1 MTDLDELVASQLRA
15 QPPVVVP
22 PVTAL
27 RRRADR
33 RRQRRVGSCVLA
45 VVGAA
50 VGVGALVPALLDDR
64 RPDVV
69 DSPPSAQLVRPGP
82 TVLGVCYAG
91 RRGCAYTPQGERVD
105 ALVKLVNAE
114 RPVTTRTGCT
124 AADSDVPDVRVQFA
138 YSDGT
143 HDDVR
148 VVDCLL
154 TRGRQGRG
162 PAVYAPEVARRA
174 ASGLTPSADGS
185 RLEGCAAVVEDLAAL
200 LARTPPD
207 GPPAAAE
214 VPRLAQ
220 VAESTMTQE
229 RTYLTGPQRAIV
241 DEVRPSINALLLGG
255 SQTGEQPGDL
265 LRRGLRD
272 LRATC
277 PTG

>member
-1 MTDLDELVASQLRA
+1 MTDLDELATASLRA
-15 QPPVVVP
+15 QPPVAVP

-27 RRRADR
+27 RRRAAR
-33 RRQRRVGSCVLA
+33 RRQRLVGTWVLA

-50 VGVGALVPALLDDR
+50 AGAGAVVPALLDDR

-69 DSPPSAQLVRPGP
+69 DSPPSAPLVRPGA

-91 RRGCAYTPQGERVD
+91 QRGCAYAPRGAEVD
-105 ALVKLVNAE
+105 ALVALVNAE
-114 RPVTTRTGCT
+114 RPVTERTGCA
-124 AADSDVPDVRVQFA
+124 AADRDAPDVRIQFA
-138 YSDGT
+138 YPDGT

-162 PAVYAPEVARRA
+162 PASYAPEVARRA
-174 ASGLTPSADGS
+174 ASGVTPSTDGS
-185 RLEGCAAVVEDLAAL
+185 RLEGCAAVAEDLAAL

-207 GPPAAAE
+207 WPPADPE

-220 VAESTMTQE
+220 RAEGTIAEE
-229 RTYLTGPQRAIV
+229 RTYLTDAQREVV
-241 DEVRPSINALLLGG
+241 DELEPQINSLLLG
-255 SQTGEQPGDL
+255 SPPTQEQPGDL

-277 PTG
+277 PTA